1 MIFAR
6 NDAAT
11 PLHRPTALLLLDG
24 YDLSATAERSIG
36 LADAAGFRVLVAPWF
51 ALTLVPDGIDAAAG
65 FELLPDGTRRP
76 VVARE
81 RIVPDAIAALD
92 RLDGGALIYAQGL
105 AAASPGAFVADDL
118 APEDFAAWLD
128 RARHASPPPLPF
140 LLPRPG
146 YLASAAAPPA
156 PHPLAAVLP
165 CPADGHQVVA
175 TVERTD
181 AAFAF
186 LDDALRGPADALDGR
201 EASLLRY
208 LGRSVS
214 KDDAPADPADLR
226 LVEPGVGRAFL
237 VDGLSVPTHPELV
250 DFSAVGIGLTPYS
263 RGGFVNVGR
272 SIDGLAALP
281 RAMHRKACADR
292 LEDAGCRAGRVLA
305 IVALKDDVIPVEGV
319 GDIPAAIVV
328 RGFRSVLRIK
338 QLDPIGGFYHSLAHV
353 PEAHS
358 FFAHPLWEHGQPP
371 PVPGAFA
378 SLDRHRLLLGLD
390 HYAVSSS
397 LAHLVRDALLDPG
410 DPWLTRARARRFAAI
425 RLYVPFVL
433 DLIRRRLAV
442 ELGRDPETERPGNR
456 DYVMWF
462 AESLGRQFA
471 TFHKLRFLHDY
482 HHPGVARGG
491 AGPLYSLGENNVSL
505 LAEFPD
511 LDTGV
516 FLDRYD
522 EEHFAELF
530 LTRAEYDAL
539 AEGFPA
545 FHQSDVAAGR
555 TVLRTLAFVALA
567 GDADA
572 GREAQERF
580 SRAYETTLAS
590 AA

>member
-1 MIFAR
+1 MIFSR
-6 NDAAT
+6 TDAAT

-24 YDLSATAERSIG
+24 YELSANAEQLCG
-36 LADAAGFRVLVAPWF
+36 QADAAWFRVLVAPWF
-51 ALTLVPDGIDAAAG
+51 ALSLAPDGIDAVAG

-92 RLDGGALIYAQGL
+92 RLDSGALIYAQGL
-105 AAASPGAFVADDL
+105 AAAHDLVLGAAT
-118 APEDFAAWLD
+118 EDFAAWLD

-140 LLPRPG
+140 LLPRPA
-146 YLASAAAPPA
+146 YLTNAAAPPA

-186 LDDALRGPADALDGR
+186 LDDALRGPADVAAGR

-208 LGRSVS
+208 LGRSVRE
-214 KDDAPADPADLR
+214 DGGPADPADLR

-237 VDGLSVPTHPELV
+237 VEGLSVPAHPELV
-250 DFSAVGIGLTPYS
+250 DFSAVGVGLTPYS

-281 RAMHRKACADR
+281 RGRHRKACADR
-292 LEDAGCRAGRVLA
+292 LEDAGCRAGRVVA
-305 IVALKDDVIPVEGV
+305 IVALKDDVIPVDGV
-319 GDIPAAIVV
+319 GDIPTAIVV

-371 PVPGAFA
+371 PIPSASA

-390 HYAVSSS
+390 HYAASSS
-397 LAHLVRDALLDPG
+397 LAHLVQDALLDPG

-425 RLYVPFVL
+425 RLYAPFVL

-462 AESLGRQFA
+462 ADSLGRQFA
-471 TFHKLRFLHDY
+471 TFRKLRFLHDY
-482 HHPGVARGG
+482 HHPGVARGA
-491 AGPLYSLGENNVSL
+491 AGPLYSLSENNVSL

-522 EEHFAELF
+522 EEHFSELF
-530 LTRAEYDAL
+530 LTRADYDAL

-545 FHQSDVAAGR
+545 FHRSDVAAGR

-580 SRAYETTLAS
+580 SRAYETTLAG